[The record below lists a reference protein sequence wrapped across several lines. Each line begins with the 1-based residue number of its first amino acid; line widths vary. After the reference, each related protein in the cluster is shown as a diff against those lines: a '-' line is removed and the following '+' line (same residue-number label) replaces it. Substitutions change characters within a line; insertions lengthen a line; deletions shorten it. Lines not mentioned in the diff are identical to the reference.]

1 MMSVTGKPSSKHGR
15 GGKITIHWLLQ
26 GGSLYNRDKDEEKD
40 DSDEDENQFHQLDLS
55 VSGNRAAL
63 QVD

>member
-1 MMSVTGKPSSKHGR
+1 M
-15 GGKITIHWLLQ
+15 IHWLLQ

-40 DSDEDENQFHQLDLS
+40 DSDEDENQFHQLDPS